1 VLSAADYRLLILC
14 FVVFCLLN
22 HHCFGLL
29 FLFFFRIIT
38 IHIHY
43 RNYVTGE
50 HLYSKLSL
58 VDLPASECLL
68 EEDASRDNVTD
79 FLHVSKSLSA

>member
-1 VLSAADYRLLILC
+1 M
-14 FVVFCLLN
+14 
-22 HHCFGLL
+22 L
-29 FLFFFRIIT
+29 FYFRIVT

-68 EEDASRDNVTD
+68 EEDANRDNVTD

>member
-1 VLSAADYRLLILC
+1 MLGFIMFCFLHHHLS
-14 FVVFCLLN
+14 LN
-22 HHCFGLL
+22 LNQ
-29 FLFFFRIIT
+29 FFFRIIT

-68 EEDASRDNVTD
+68 EEDANRDNVTD